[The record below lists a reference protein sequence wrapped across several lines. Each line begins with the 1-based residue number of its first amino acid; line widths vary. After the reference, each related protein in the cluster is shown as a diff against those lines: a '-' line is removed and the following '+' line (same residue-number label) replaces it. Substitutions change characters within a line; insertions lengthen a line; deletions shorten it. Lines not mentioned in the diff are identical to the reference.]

1 MSDEFKSMAEIEK
14 SEKVK
19 MKKKKKAESAQIIEL
34 FKNTFI
40 MLLIAVV
47 AGGVLGLVYEITKT
61 PIAEMEEKA
70 KVEAHKSV
78 FMLADSFSDSL
89 PMEEFDFSNVK
100 EMYPGVDI
108 TDCVEAYDSDK
119 NLLGYVLEVT
129 THEGYGGD
137 IVFALGVTIE
147 GSINAISI
155 TQISETVGLGMNAE
169 TVLAPQFTNRNEL
182 VFEVVKN
189 GAVMD
194 NQIDA
199 ISSAT
204 ITSRAVTG
212 GVNAGLLF
220 FRENLMGGESDEP

>member
-34 FKNTFI
+34 FRNTFI

-47 AGGVLGLVYEITKT
+47 AGGVLGFVYEITKA

-89 PMEEFDFSNVK
+89 PLEDFDFSNVK
-100 EMYPGVDI
+100 DMYPGVDI

-137 IVFALGVTIE
+137 IVFALGVTLE

>member
-19 MKKKKKAESAQIIEL
+19 MKNKKKAESAQIIEL

-47 AGGVLGLVYEITKT
+47 AGGILGFVYELTKG
-61 PIAEMEEKA
+61 PIALMEENEKN
-70 KVEAHKSV
+70 EALKSV
-78 FMLADSFSDSL
+78 FIKADSFSDSIPL
-89 PMEEFDFSNVK
+89 DNFNFSNVK
-100 EMYPGVDI
+100 DMYSGVDI
-108 TDCVEAYDSDK
+108 TDCVEAYDADQ
-119 NLLGYVLEVT
+119 NILGYILEVT

-137 IVFALGVTIE
+137 IVFALGVTMD
-147 GSINAISI
+147 GTINAISI

-169 TVLAPQFTNRNEL
+169 TVLVPQFANRNEL
-182 VFEVVKN
+182 VFEVVKT
-189 GAVMD
+189 GAVMS

-204 ITSRAVTG
+204 ITSKAVTN

-220 FRENLMGGESDEP
+220 LRDNLLGGESDES